1 MKVIHTSVWAGQKR
15 LGQLAK
21 WKTAEEVAALV
32 RSLPREEQPKQLIV
46 TRKGM
51 LDPLEV
57 HMLDFPN
64 ISIRPSELQLPF
76 QAAMKIEKLA
86 DVILKATE
94 PQMLLYNLYD
104 DWLVDGNTEPGTAF
118 SRLILILRGLHVNP
132 DRAKLI
138 LRPDRSV
145 TTKEHH
151 LWPSFT
157 TEQWV
162 NVENQLS
169 DLILNDYGKKNNVNV
184 ASLTQHEI
192 RDLILGQ
199 EIKAPSL
206 RRQEMA
212 DIDEQQ
218 QEPSQLTALKTKTQ
232 NVHGDEM
239 VVVTT
244 SNYEQ
249 QAFTSKTEWRSRAIS
264 TTNLHLRAKHI
275 YVSSDDIKDDGR
287 NTYIMPKN
295 ILKKFI
301 QISDLRAQVGGLLYG
316 RSPEDNPAI
325 KEIRAIALVPQ
336 LGNANSVQLATHFP
350 DDDKNLEGL
359 EPLGWVHTQAQES
372 MALSAV
378 DVSAQAKMM
387 KENNNWDQNS
397 VTMTVAFT
405 PGSVTLSAFSL
416 TQQGVEWGAENRDLQ
431 SLHPEGYSAGF
442 GQKCQL
448 LLSDRIKGF
457 FVVPE
462 TDLWNY
468 AFIGAGW
475 NPHSKFDM
483 KLDTPLS
490 FYHELHRPIHFTSF
504 NQLEDEDLEVEQEDV
519 FA

>member
-1 MKVIHTSVWAGQKR
+1 M
-15 LGQLAK
+15 GQLAK
-21 WKTAEEVAALV
+21 WKTAEEVAALI
-32 RSLPREEQPKQLIV
+32 RSLPKEEQPKQLIV

-86 DVILKATE
+86 DVIYKANE

-132 DRAKLI
+132 EKTKNI
-138 LRPDRSV
+138 LRPSRSV

-151 LWPSFT
+151 LWPSLT

-162 NVENQLS
+162 GVENELS
-169 DLILNDYGKKNNVNV
+169 DLILKDYGTRNNINV

-199 EIKAPSL
+199 DIKAPSL

-212 DIDEQQ
+212 EIDEQQ

-249 QAFTSKTEWRSRAIS
+249 AAFHSKTEWRSRAIS
-264 TTNLHLRAKHI
+264 TTNLHLRAQRI
-275 YVSSDDIKDDGR
+275 YVPLDDVKDSGR
-287 NTYIMPKN
+287 NTYILPKN

-301 QISDLRAQVGGLLYG
+301 QISDLRVQVGGLLYG
-316 RSPEDNPAI
+316 KSPEGQPTI

-336 LGNANSVQLATHFP
+336 IGNANSVQLATHYP

-359 EPLGWVHTQAQES
+359 EPLGWVHTQQQES
-372 MALSAV
+372 FALPPI
-378 DVSAQAKMM
+378 DVTAQAKMM
-387 KENNNWDQNS
+387 KENSNWDENAITLQ
-397 VTMTVAFT
+397 VAFT
-405 PGSVTLSAFSL
+405 PGSLTLSAFAL
-416 TQQGVEWGAENRDLQ
+416 NPEGVEWGAHNKDLQ
-431 SLHPEGYSAGF
+431 SLQPEGYSAGY
-442 GQKCQL
+442 GEKCQL
-448 LLSDRIKGF
+448 LLSDRIRGF

-468 AFIGAGW
+468 GFIGAGW
-475 NPHSKFDM
+475 NPHTKFDM

-504 NQLEDEDLEVEQEDV
+504 NQMEDEDLEVESQDV